1 MSTITSPT
9 KPAPETEAAVPPL
22 ENGDRLSRVEFERRY
37 IAMPDV
43 KKAQLIEGIV
53 YMPSPVNA
61 KRHGG
66 PQANVLGWL
75 ISYKAGT
82 AGVNVYSDTT
92 VRLDLDNEP
101 QPDAILMIDPE
112 RGGQARF
119 SIEGYIEGAP
129 ELVVEVSSSTT
140 SIDRNQKFQA
150 YRRNGVR
157 EYVIWRV
164 RDRQVDWFALEGG
177 EFIPLQPDEQSVY
190 RSRIFPGLALNV
202 EAMLGDDMAKVLET
216 LRHDMA
222 GDEHRQF
229 VARLAK

>member
-1 MSTITSPT
+1 MSTSTSPT

-37 IAMPDV
+37 TAMPEV

-66 PQANVLGWL
+66 PHANVLWWL
-75 ISYKAGT
+75 GNYKVGT
-82 AGVNVYSDTT
+82 PGVAVYSDTT

-101 QPDAILMIDPE
+101 QPDAILMIDPDH
-112 RGGQARF
+112 GGQARF
-119 SIEGYIEGAP
+119 SSEGFIEGAP
-129 ELVVEVSSSTT
+129 ELVVEVSSSTA
-140 SIDRNQKFQA
+140 SIDRHQKFQA

-164 RDRQVDWFALEGG
+164 RDRRIDWFSLEGG
-177 EFIPLQPDEQSVY
+177 EFVPLDPDPQGVY
-190 RSRIFPGLALNV
+190 RSRIFPGLALDA
-202 EAMLGDDMAKVLET
+202 EAMLGDDLTKVLET
-216 LRHDMA
+216 LRQGMA
-222 GDEHRQF
+222 GAEHQQF
-229 VARLAK
+229 VARLAR